1 MSSIAEDHPF
11 RAAEGVGSRCCECTL
26 VSHLPGIVSSDEILV
41 DMVLSDDRRIRHPGG
56 LIVVGFGLLILLGAA
71 LLTLPVSH
79 SEPGTTATWGDA
91 FFTAASAVTVT
102 GLAVVDSGP
111 TWSPFGE
118 MVILVLIQI
127 GGLGI
132 MTLAGFF
139 GIVFTRRLG
148 IRRRILVG
156 TEIGLTEL
164 GTLRN
169 LIRDL
174 VIFVVISE
182 VIIAFLLTVRFAFEG
197 GRGISGSI
205 YLGVFHSVSA
215 FNNAGFSTLEGG
227 LERYTGDWFMSVV
240 VAGAFI
246 VGGIGFPVVFELRR
260 AWRRPHEWT
269 LHTKVTLATTAFLL
283 VGGTLM
289 LAAVE
294 WNNAGTIGGSPTGE
308 KILASFFQSAT
319 SRTAGFN
326 TVPIGELRTPSLMV
340 FLLLMVIGASS
351 ASTGGGIKTT
361 TFALAVRATI
371 AELRGDPGATAFSR
385 RIPKEL
391 ERQALSLVI
400 AALGAIGTATFL
412 LTWFEPERPAVEL
425 LFEAASAFGT
435 VGVSTGL
442 TPDLS
447 TPSRVVIMLLM
458 FVGRVGPIT
467 FGTAVLLRPQ
477 QQRYGY
483 ATEGLIIG

>member
-1 MSSIAEDHPF
+1 
-11 RAAEGVGSRCCECTL
+11 
-26 VSHLPGIVSSDEILV
+26 
-41 DMVLSDDRRIRHPGG
+41 
-56 LIVVGFGLLILLGAA
+56 
-71 LLTLPVSH
+71 VSH
-79 SEPGTTATWGDA
+79 SEMGATATWGDA

-102 GLAVVDSGP
+102 GLVVVDSGP
-111 TWSPFGE
+111 TWSAFGE
-118 MVILVLIQI
+118 LVILGLIQI

-132 MTLAGFF
+132 MTLAGFL

-148 IRRRILVG
+148 IRGRVLAG

-182 VIIAFLLTVRFAFEG
+182 FVIALLLTIRFALEG
-197 GRGISGSI
+197 GRGILRST
-205 YLGVFHSVSA
+205 YLGVFHAVSA
-215 FNNAGFSTLEGG
+215 FNNAGFSTLDGG
-227 LERYTGDWFMSVV
+227 LERYPGDWFMSLV

-260 AWRRPHEWT
+260 VWRRPRTWS
-269 LHTKVTLATTAFLL
+269 LHTKVTLATTALL
-283 VGGTLM
+283 LFGGTLM
-289 LAAVE
+289 LAVVE
-294 WNNAGTIGGSPTGE
+294 WNNDATIGAAPIGD

-326 TVPIGELRTPSLMV
+326 TVPIGELRTPSLLI

-351 ASTGGGIKTT
+351 SSTGGGIKTS
-361 TFALAVRATI
+361 TFAVVIRATI
-371 AELRGDPGATAFSR
+371 AHLRGDPEVTIFSR
-385 RIPKEL
+385 RIPKDL

-400 AALGAIGTATFL
+400 ATLGAIGTAGFL
-412 LTWFEPERPAVEL
+412 LTWFEPELPAVEL

-442 TPDLS
+442 TAELS
-447 TPSRVVIMLLM
+447 TPSRVVIILLM

-483 ATEGLIIG
+483 ATEGLIVG

>member
-1 MSSIAEDHPF
+1 
-11 RAAEGVGSRCCECTL
+11 
-26 VSHLPGIVSSDEILV
+26 
-41 DMVLSDDRRIRHPGG
+41 MVLSDDRRIRHPGG
-56 LIVVGFGLLILLGAA
+56 LVVVCFGGLILLGAA

-79 SEPGTTATWGDA
+79 SELGRSATWGDA

-102 GLAVVDSGP
+102 GLAVVDTGA

-118 MVILVLIQI
+118 LVILALIQI

-132 MTLAGFF
+132 MTLAGFL
-139 GIVFTRRLG
+139 GIVFRRRLG
-148 IRRRILVG
+148 IRGRLLAG

-174 VIFVVISE
+174 VVFVAISE
-182 VIIAFLLTVRFAFEG
+182 LLIAVLLTVRFLVDG
-197 GRGISGSI
+197 GRGVLGST
-205 YLGVFHSVSA
+205 YLGVFHAVSA
-215 FNNAGFSTLEGG
+215 FNNAGFSTLDGG
-227 LERYTGDWFMSVV
+227 LERYTGDWYMSVV
-240 VAGAFI
+240 VAAAFI
-246 VGGIGFPVVFELRR
+246 VGGLGFPVVFELKR
-260 AWRRPHEWT
+260 AWRRPRTWS
-269 LHTKVTLATTAFLL
+269 LHTKVTLTTTVALL
-283 VGGTLM
+283 FGGTLL

-294 WNNAGTIGGSPTGE
+294 WNNPGTIGASSTGD
-308 KILASFFQSAT
+308 KVLASFFQSAT

-326 TVPIGELRTPSLMV
+326 TVPIGELRTPSLFI

-361 TFALAVRATI
+361 TFALVVRSTI
-371 AELRGDPGATAFSR
+371 AELRGDPRATVFARSV
-385 RIPKEL
+385 PKER

-412 LTWFEPERPAVEL
+412 LTWLDPDLPALDL

-435 VGVSTGL
+435 VGVSTGV
-442 TPDLS
+442 TAELS
-447 TPSRVVIMLLM
+447 GLSRVVIMILM

-483 ATEGLIIG
+483 ATEGLIVG